1 MACNM
6 SSDMTSNGNIATDLN
21 SVQQCLRLLKTK
33 TLVFCDGAS
42 SLQVNQVSATTCVE
56 CLPVKSFMY
65 CISDIF
71 TQPMTQRDKKKKLT
85 LTSVSIT
92 SSPDRVVWTTI
103 NDSRTG
109 IQEPCCH
116 VFSFPPNL
124 YHSVHTQMWKRTNS
138 KSLIPPTIP
147 FCLKYICMKEGDAL
161 Q

>member
-33 TLVFCDGAS
+33 TLVFCGGAS

-103 NDSRTG
+103 NDSRIG
-109 IQEPCCH
+109 IH
-116 VFSFPPNL
+116 VAMFFLFRRTCITVYIHRCGSAQTLNLSYLQPFP
-124 YHSVHTQMWKRTNS
+124 S
-138 KSLIPPTIP
+138 
-147 FCLKYICMKEGDAL
+147 AL
-161 Q
+161 NAYA